1 MNNFN
6 NRIGLDGIYY
16 YGGHFGTF
24 HFLLQVSFTIK
35 QNLLTAM
42 IVIIL
47 QDFSTFFQIFLSPQ
61 VEWSVVIVI
70 IHRFAVMFP
79 FRK

>member
-6 NRIGLDGIYY
+6 NRIGLDCIYY

-47 QDFSTFFQIFLSPQ
+47 
-61 VEWSVVIVI
+61 
-70 IHRFAVMFP
+70 
-79 FRK
+79 